1 MVTPRDERDEGL
13 QQALELRHTVE
24 LLAERC
30 QRLYEEANEVVERLR
45 ELPAAAAPT
54 RDDGHLHDPVRRGS
68 SATRHA
74 RATKI

>member
-1 MVTPRDERDEGL
+1 MVTPRDDRDEGL
-13 QQALELRHTVE
+13 QRALELRHNIE

-30 QRLYEEANEVVERLR
+30 RRLYEEANEVVERLR

-54 RDDGHLHDPVRRGS
+54 RAAGHAHDPVRRWS

-74 RATKI
+74 RATKN